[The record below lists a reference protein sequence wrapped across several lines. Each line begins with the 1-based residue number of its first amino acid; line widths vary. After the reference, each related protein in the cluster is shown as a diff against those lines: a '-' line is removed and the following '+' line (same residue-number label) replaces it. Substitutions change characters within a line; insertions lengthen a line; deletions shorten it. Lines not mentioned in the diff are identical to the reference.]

1 MKTITAIVDGT
12 INKELDFIQQEDGWY
27 FNEEH
32 NLSIDPLL
40 NSCII
45 ESNSDAYILPLEAP
59 SFKVLNA
66 EEILLDVFINMSQG
80 KPLSAEFNKILSDNI
95 FDLF

>member
-27 FNEEH
+27 VNEEY

-40 NSCII
+40 NSCIV
-45 ESNSDAYILPLEAP
+45 ESNSDAYVLPLEAQ
-59 SFKVLNA
+59 SFKVLNI
-66 EEILLDVFINMSQG
+66 EELLLDVFNNMSKG
-80 KPLSAEFNKILSDNI
+80 KPLSSEFNKILSDNI